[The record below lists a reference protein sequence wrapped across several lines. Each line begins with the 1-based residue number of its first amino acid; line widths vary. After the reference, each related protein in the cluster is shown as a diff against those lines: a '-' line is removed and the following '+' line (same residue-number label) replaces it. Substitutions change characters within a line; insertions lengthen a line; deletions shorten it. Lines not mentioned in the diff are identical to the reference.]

1 VSGSSEGEVL
11 KNKLDITDIDS
22 INEEEFLG
30 FTNAAQSAIEALD
43 ESTLF
48 DIEYL
53 RELHFSALGK
63 IYNFAG
69 NVRTVDMSK
78 EGFMFAAA
86 RFLGSSL
93 RTFEENFLH
102 PINSNNWESKEQLI
116 DYLAEMHA
124 ELLFIHPF
132 REGNGRISR
141 LFTRLI
147 YLAKTGDEIEVDTLI
162 NTDEGLSKYIEGV
175 QQAGREEYDVMKKLF
190 RELNS

>member
-1 VSGSSEGEVL
+1 
-11 KNKLDITDIDS
+11 
-22 INEEEFLG
+22 
-30 FTNAAQSAIEALD
+30 
-43 ESTLF
+43 
-48 DIEYL
+48 
-53 RELHFSALGK
+53 
-63 IYNFAG
+63 
-69 NVRTVDMSK
+69 
-78 EGFMFAAA
+78 
-86 RFLGSSL
+86 
-93 RTFEENFLH
+93 
-102 PINSNNWESKEQLI
+102 
-116 DYLAEMHA
+116 MHA